1 MAGMK
6 KGGRGKSGGAI
17 LGGAITQVDGL
28 LVNEQ
33 GEALDLKKVSLRID
47 RLT

>member
-6 KGGRGKSGGAI
+6 KGGRGKSGEAI
-17 LGGAITQVDGL
+17 LGAITQVDGL